1 MLMIDPGHVKKILEI
16 NGVSTESSDDSIRSV
31 LLSARY
37 NKDEIDTALLVLR
50 QDNDTNEVRVEGL
63 HKVFRTNQALAP
75 KEISQL
81 LGIEVNASG
90 FVEPGVATRTPSK
103 WQFFFVWFLSVAFA
117 ACGMLFFMHMSQIGP
132 FHPSVA

>member
-1 MLMIDPGHVKKILEI
+1 MIDPGHIKKILEI
-16 NGVSTESSDDSIRSV
+16 NGVSSESPEDNIRSV

-50 QDNDTNEVRVEGL
+50 QNKDTHKVRVEGL

-75 KEISQL
+75 QEISKL
-81 LGIEVNASG
+81 LGIEVNASS
-90 FVEPGVATRTPSK
+90 FVEPSLVSSAPSK
-103 WQFFFVWFLSVAFA
+103 WQFFIVWLLSVAFA